1 MFPIKYSRR
10 PTNLRRQCAS
20 NAGIRLWNALSDDIT
35 NISSIHLFKRYI
47 KSSYLHCYQTN
58 VLGFI
63 IC

>member
-35 NISSIHLFKRYI
+35 NISSIDIFKRHI
-47 KSSYLHCYQTN
+47 KSSYLHCY
-58 VLGFI
+58 
-63 IC
+63 